1 MITTW
6 LVSLVFFRVQSAR
19 SRAATVASTLSKWLR
34 LCFRL
39 RHKIGT
45 VFMMLGIRM
54 DIKSHEQDSNS
65 AKISKKLM
73 RCVTL
78 LKWRFKMIKKKIIKM
93 LEMLQSSKWPGKC
106 KICSDRLNVSGL
118 AVLQ

>member
-19 SRAATVASTLSKWLR
+19 SSAAAVASTLSKWLS

-65 AKISKKLM
+65 AAMSKKFI

-78 LKWRFKMIKKKIIKM
+78 LKCRFKMIKMKISKM
-93 LEMLQSSKWPGKC
+93 LKMLQNGWLKMVWKV
-106 KICSDRLNVSGL
+106 SDLF
-118 AVLQ
+118 

>member
-19 SRAATVASTLSKWLR
+19 SRAAAVASTLSKWLR

-45 VFMMLGIRM
+45 VFMMLGIGM

-65 AKISKKLM
+65 ATISKKLM
-73 RCVTL
+73 RCVTA
-78 LKWRFKMIKKKIIKM
+78 KMEIQNDQN
-93 LEMLQSSKWPGKC
+93 ENNQ
-106 KICSDRLNVSGL
+106 N
-118 AVLQ
+118 A